1 MNEPVVWTNRSPGD
15 LSVSLPE
22 AHAGNVE
29 ESVSRSVKAFP
40 EWKRASLDDRITALR
55 EAQDAV
61 KARQEELAVLIATE
75 MGKPLREARL
85 ELGAVIAK
93 FDFTFEDAQRFLAE
107 EAVEKGRTRRR

>member
-15 LSVSLPE
+15 LTVSLPE
-22 AHAGNVE
+22 AQAGNVE

-40 EWKRASLDDRITALR
+40 EWKRASLDDRITALKG
-55 EAQDAV
+55 AQEAV

-93 FDFTFEDAQRFLAE
+93 FDLTFDDARRYIGE
-107 EAVEKGRTRRR
+107 EAVEKGLTPR